1 MSSDLA
7 EKEREFIAGL
17 AEDTG
22 RDLAGWM
29 AAIAETGLSQRNDI
43 IDWLRHQGFQFAW
56 ASWLER
62 IHHNDGRLIYAN
74 DADRATAPNRRPSP
88 REPSDEPPAR
98 ARPFREWRPQPPP
111 SPASATAPAAAI
123 SGDPIQHL
131 LSEAK
136 GLRPLAEHV
145 LREIGRAVP
154 GTEFA
159 ATAIFVM
166 MSAPNPFAALHAG
179 PKKLRLYAN
188 FGPAGAKRSKPAE
201 PANKT
206 APPFREMLLL
216 DDVRELDEDFQRL
229 IRAAA
234 AR

>member
-29 AAIAETGLSQRNDI
+29 AAIAESGHNQRNDI
-43 IDWLRHQGFQFAW
+43 IDWLRHQGFQFQW

-62 IHHNDGRLIYAN
+62 IHHNDGRLIYAE
-74 DADRATAPNRRPSP
+74 DSTRSLGSLRRPVP
-88 REPSDEPPAR
+88 RDQNDEPPAR
-98 ARPFREWRPQPPP
+98 ARPFSNWKPQPPAPP
-111 SPASATAPAAAI
+111 SPASAVAP
-123 SGDPIQHL
+123 DPIQHL

-145 LREIGRAVP
+145 IREIGRAVP
-154 GTEFA
+154 GTELTA
-159 ATAIFVM
+159 SAIFIM
-166 MSAPNPFAALHAG
+166 MSAPNPFAALHTG
-179 PKKLRLYAN
+179 PQKLRLYAN
-188 FGPAGAKRSKPAE
+188 FGPAGAKRIRSAE
-201 PANKT
+201 PASKT
-206 APPFREMLLL
+206 AAPFREMLVL
-216 DDVRELDEDFQRL
+216 DDVRLIDEDFQRL

>member
-29 AAIAETGLSQRNDI
+29 AAIAESGHSQRNDI
-43 IDWLRHQGFQFAW
+43 IDWLRHQGFQFQW

-62 IHHNDGRLIYAN
+62 IHHNDGRLIYAE
-74 DADRATAPNRRPSP
+74 DSSRPLPSSRRPAP
-88 REPSDEPPAR
+88 RDMSDEPPAR
-98 ARPFREWRPQPPP
+98 ARPFSNWKPQQPASPPP
-111 SPASATAPAAAI
+111 QAGGTG
-123 SGDPIQHL
+123 GDSIQHL

-145 LREIGRAVP
+145 IREIRRAVP
-154 GTEFA
+154 GTETSASGVF
-159 ATAIFVM
+159 IM
-166 MSAPNPFAALHAG
+166 MSAPNPFAALHTA
-179 PKKLRLYAN
+179 PQKLRLYAN

-201 PANKT
+201 PASKT
-206 APPFREMLLL
+206 AAPFREMLVLN
-216 DDVRELDEDFQRL
+216 DVRLIDEDFLRL
-229 IRAAA
+229 IQAAA